1 LIDDGVTEMNGE
13 LPVNP
18 SGGVLSTNPI
28 GASGTIR
35 AAEAALQIHGKGGKR
50 QVPDVNLALATG
62 YGVYSWAD
70 VMILSSAK
78 G

>member
-1 LIDDGVTEMNGE
+1 LC
-13 LPVNP
+13 
-18 SGGVLSTNPI
+18 TNPI

-35 AAEAALQIHGKGGKR
+35 VAEAALQIHGRGGDR

-62 YGVYSWAD
+62 YGVYSWSD